1 MALDLA
7 EALAYL
13 HGSLQVRHTD
23 LKASNVLLSKGW
35 RACVSDLGMAQMV
48 GQEPR
53 SAAGF
58 TATHAA
64 PEQLLAQRCTLAA
77 DIYSLGL
84 VLAELTTGQVV
95 KRRGEWQLP
104 RPPEECPAAV
114 AELIRHCTQPEPTA
128 RPSAA
133 EVLQILSEA

>member
-1 MALDLA
+1 MCNHQRSCLAPRCDTSAKRALRPIRA
-7 EALAYL
+7 P
-13 HGSLQVRHTD
+13 HPHTHT
-23 LKASNVLLSKGW
+23 
-35 RACVSDLGMAQMV
+35 
-48 GQEPR
+48 P
-53 SAAGF
+53 
-58 TATHAA
+58 THTHTHHPTPPFAA